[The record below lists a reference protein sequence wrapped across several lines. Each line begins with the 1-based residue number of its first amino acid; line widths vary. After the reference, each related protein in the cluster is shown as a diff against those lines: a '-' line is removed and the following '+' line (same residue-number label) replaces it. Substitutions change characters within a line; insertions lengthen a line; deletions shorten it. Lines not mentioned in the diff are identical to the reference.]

1 MDASDTELTEWR
13 IWEDRRNA
21 RLERRTEGSGLAG
34 LVPATK
40 GGPMVAFEIRD
51 IRVSSPEWRRKLIL
65 RMQPFE
71 RRRSLEDT
79 HVNA

>member
-1 MDASDTELTEWR
+1 MQVILGLLMAALGGVDEAPDS
-13 IWEDRRNA
+13 NA
-21 RLERRTEGSGLAG
+21 APTAVVSRAG
-34 LVPATK
+34 VPATK

>member
-1 MDASDTELTEWR
+1 MQVILGLLMA
-13 IWEDRRNA
+13 A
-21 RLERRTEGSGLAG
+21 LAG
-34 LVPATK
+34 VDETADACAAPKTVVSRAGVPATK

>member
-1 MDASDTELTEWR
+1 MAALGGVDETPDSNVAPKAVVSR
-13 IWEDRRNA
+13 
-21 RLERRTEGSGLAG
+21 AG
-34 LVPATK
+34 VPATK